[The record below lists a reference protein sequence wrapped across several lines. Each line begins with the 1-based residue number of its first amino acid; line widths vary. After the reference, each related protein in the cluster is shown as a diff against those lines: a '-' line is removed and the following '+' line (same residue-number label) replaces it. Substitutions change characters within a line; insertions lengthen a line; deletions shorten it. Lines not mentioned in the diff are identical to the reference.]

1 MTDASENGS
10 AAFDDLTLGEVE
22 LISIHAL
29 GGKSFGDDASDPMMI
44 AGGVMWVTQRRTN
57 PTLTWDVFKA
67 NTRMADIKSFSMDLE
82 SANELDPTNG
92 RNALA
97 T

>member
-1 MTDASENGS
+1 MTDANGTN

-29 GGKSFGDDASDPMMI
+29 GGKSFGDDSSDPMMI
-44 AGGVMWVTQRRTN
+44 AGGVMWVTQRRMN
-57 PTLTWDVFKA
+57 PALTWEEFKA
-67 NTRMADIKSFSMDLE
+67 TTKMADIKSFSLDVE

-92 RNALA
+92 RNAL
-97 T
+97 TT